1 MKGFKDTRWF
11 DSIKRTLKADRS
23 AKDNEHSKHES
34 DNQTD
39 TAPKSWISSYKW
51 ILIPA
56 GTLLIAGSV
65 FFAGREYVN
74 ANTVPFYHVYVN
86 GENIGT
92 IQDDEQLDKLFEEK
106 QKFYQE
112 KYPDANM
119 VLNTEGVTTKVDR
132 EFKPEVKSEETLT
145 KLDGMLKAYAR
156 GVELKVNGETVA
168 IVKDQQ
174 TAQAAIEAAKSKYA
188 PGAVETKS
196 KIATVAYKANTASSA
211 KSGDKANNI
220 KSVQVKEDLSF
231 SHTKADP
238 NKVLDVKEAVNA
250 LTAMKE
256 EPIVYKVKE
265 GDTISS
271 IAKAHGMKR
280 AEVVALNPGLQE
292 KYLQIGAELELSRP
306 VAPLTVRTVETV
318 TEKMASKPETI
329 VRTSAE
335 LPKGKRKVVRPG
347 RDGVKTVSYTVT
359 KENGKVVSKQWTG
372 QQVVKESLPEV
383 VYKGTK
389 VEEKKKTV
397 TTTKT
402 VAKSPSVT
410 KPSTSSRMFAWPVSG
425 ARITSSYGQRWGRTH
440 EGTDMV
446 GGRTIMA
453 AAGGKVV
460 FAGRQGSYGNAVIVD
475 HGNGYQTLY
484 GHMSSIAVRSGQS
497 VAQGSKLGIMGSTG
511 RSTGI
516 HLHFEIRKNGVQLN
530 PMKYL

>member
-1 MKGFKDTRWF
+1 MKGFKNTRWY
-11 DSIKRTLKADRS
+11 DSIKRTLKADHS
-23 AKDNEHSKHES
+23 AKDNENSRHES
-34 DNQTD
+34 DNQAD
-39 TAPKSWISSYKW
+39 TVQKGWISSRKW

-112 KYPDANM
+112 KYPAANM
-119 VLNTEGVTTKVDR
+119 VLNTDGITTKVDR
-132 EFKPEVKSEETLT
+132 DFKPEVKSEETLT
-145 KLDGMLKAYAR
+145 KLDSMLKAYAR

-174 TAQAAIEAAKSKYA
+174 TAQAAIEAAKAKYA
-188 PGAVETKS
+188 PAVAQTKS
-196 KIATVAYKANTASSA
+196 KVTTVAYKATSASAA
-211 KSGDKANNI
+211 KSGDDGNI
-220 KSVQVKEDLSF
+220 KSVQVKEKLSL

-250 LTAMKE
+250 LTGTKD

-292 KYLQIGAELELSRP
+292 KYLQIGAELELSKP
-306 VAPLTVRTVETV
+306 VSPLTVRTVETV

-347 RDGVKTVSYTVT
+347 RDGVKTVSYIVT
-359 KENGKVVSKQWTG
+359 KENGKVVTKQWTG

-397 TTTKT
+397 TPSTTE
-402 VAKSPSVT
+402 AKSSSVT
-410 KPSTSSRMFAWPVSG
+410 KSSSSSMFAWPVSG

-453 AAGGKVV
+453 SAAGTVV

-497 VAQGSKLGIMGSTG
+497 VGQGSTLGIMGSTG